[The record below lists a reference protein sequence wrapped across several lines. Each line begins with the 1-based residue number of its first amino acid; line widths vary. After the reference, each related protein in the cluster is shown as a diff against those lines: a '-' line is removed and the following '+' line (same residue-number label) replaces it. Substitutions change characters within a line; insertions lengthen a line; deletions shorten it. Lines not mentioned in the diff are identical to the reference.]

1 MIAPAN
7 GYSSEI
13 EGHLLVEERQ
23 YPLARL
29 GPETIGL
36 RTPLTFSPGNAEIV
50 LSIDG
55 RVNRM
60 RVFLPEGSSA
70 ASLFI
75 PYRKLEDAAPEAG

>member
-13 EGHLLVEERQ
+13 EGHLLVGERQ
-23 YPLARL
+23 YSLARL
-29 GPETIGL
+29 GPEAIGL
-36 RTPLTFSPGNAEIV
+36 HVPLALSPSNAEIV

-60 RVFLPEGSSA
+60 RVYLLEGSSA
-70 ASLFI
+70 SPFI
-75 PYRKLEDAAPEAG
+75 SYRKLDEAASEAG

>member
-13 EGHLLVEERQ
+13 EGHLLVGERQ

-29 GPETIGL
+29 GPDAIGL
-36 RTPLTFSPGNAEIV
+36 RIPMALSPSNAEIV

-55 RVNRM
+55 RVNRT
-60 RVFLPEGSSA
+60 RVFLPEGSSIT
-70 ASLFI
+70 SPFI
-75 PYRKLEDAAPEAG
+75 AYRKLDDTATEAS

>member
-13 EGHLLVEERQ
+13 EGHLLVGERK

-29 GPETIGL
+29 GPEAIGL
-36 RTPLTFSPGNAEIV
+36 HCPLELSPSNAEIV

-60 RVFLPEGSSA
+60 QVYLPEGSSL
-70 ASLFI
+70 SSPFI
-75 PYRKLEDAAPEAG
+75 PYRKSEDAAPKAG